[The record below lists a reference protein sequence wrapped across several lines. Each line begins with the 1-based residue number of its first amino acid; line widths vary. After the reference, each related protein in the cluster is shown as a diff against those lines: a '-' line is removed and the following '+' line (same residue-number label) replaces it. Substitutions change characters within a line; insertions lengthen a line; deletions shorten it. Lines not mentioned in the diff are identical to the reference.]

1 MKKDIHGRFSKTG
14 TIEFPLP
21 SISFISKYFLLLI
34 ILLPW
39 IYLAIYRLNIGQ
51 LSEEMF
57 YYLFGPNSCEN
68 TNSKKPY

>member
-1 MKKDIHGRFSKTG
+1 MVDSPKLTLLSFHYLPYHLLQNIIAFNYIITMELFSN
-14 TIEFPLP
+14 
-21 SISFISKYFLLLI
+21 
-34 ILLPW
+34 
-39 IYLAIYRLNIGQ
+39 YRLNIGQ

>member
-1 MKKDIHGRFSKTG
+1 MKRDIHGKFSKTD

-21 SISFISKYFLLLI
+21 SISYCKIFLLLI

-39 IYLAIYRLNIGQ
+39 IYLSIYRLNIGQ

-57 YYLFGPNSCEN
+57 YYLFGPNSCKDAN
-68 TNSKKPY
+68 DKKSY

>member
-1 MKKDIHGRFSKTG
+1 MKRDIRGRFSKND

-21 SISFISKYFLLLI
+21 SISFIAKYFLLLI

-57 YYLFGPNSCEN
+57 YYLLGPNSCKN
-68 TNSKKPY
+68 TNNKKPY

>member
-1 MKKDIHGRFSKTG
+1 MKRDIHGKFSKTD
-14 TIEFPLP
+14 TIGFP
-21 SISFISKYFLLLI
+21 FIAKYFLLLI